1 MRQVQLKLTF
11 LAIALVLLPTLAV
24 IQGNRS
30 SANLSDSPKAI
41 IDEAWQLVQKEYVDR
56 SFNGQDWEAVRQ
68 DYLDRDYSSQKVA
81 YEAVNK
87 MVNSLED
94 EYTRFLPP
102 QALKDLVSNVSGE
115 FIGVGVTVSLDPKTR
130 EWIVVEPFIDSPAAT
145 AGIKPQDIILSING
159 TPTSEINPS
168 QAAPYLIGPVGSK
181 LKLRVRRL
189 EKEQDYELI
198 REQINLN
205 PLTFKTQNTP
215 KGKLGYI
222 RLPVFTSKSPAAM
235 KAAIEALEDQGVQGY
250 ILDLRGNPGGVLD
263 AGIAIARMWIAQ
275 GRLMSLTTG
284 DGKTEFYDGDRTD
297 LTTKPVQ
304 VLVDKKS
311 ASASEVLAGA
321 IQDNQ
326 RGILVGEQTFGKGV
340 VQSLE
345 KLGKEAGLVITVAQY
360 FTPSGKNIHKKGIK
374 PDQSISP
381 SIEPPENANNLS
393 VKTDQIF
400 LKAQDNLLKILP

>member
-24 IQGNRS
+24 FQGNRS

-56 SFNGQDWEAVRQ
+56 SFNGQDWQAVRQ
-68 DYLDRDYSSQKVA
+68 DYLDRDYSSQKAA

-145 AGIKPQDIILSING
+145 AGIQPQDIILSINS

-189 EKEQDYELI
+189 DKEQDYELI

-205 PLTFKTQNTP
+205 PLTFKVQNTP

-235 KAAIEALEDQGVQGY
+235 KTAIETLEGQGVQGY
-250 ILDLRGNPGGVLD
+250 VLDLRGNPGGVLD
-263 AGIAIARMWIAQ
+263 AGIAIARMWIDQ

-284 DGKTEFYDGDRTD
+284 DGKTEIYDGDRTG

-381 SIEPPENANNLS
+381 SIAPPENANSLS